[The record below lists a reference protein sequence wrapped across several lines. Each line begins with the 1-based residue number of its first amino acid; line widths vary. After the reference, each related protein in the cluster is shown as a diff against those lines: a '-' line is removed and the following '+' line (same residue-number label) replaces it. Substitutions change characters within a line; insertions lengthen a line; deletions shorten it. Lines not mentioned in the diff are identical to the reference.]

1 MEIASALA
9 AILLYMAKS
18 DNLEFLDAEQV
29 VILLDDGI
37 YEIDE
42 VKDFLKG

>member
-18 DNLEFLDAEQV
+18 DPLEFLDGEQV
-29 VILLDDGI
+29 VILLGDVI

-42 VKDFLKG
+42 VKDFLRG